1 MKYNRNKRILCYCEM
16 NSLTGFGHYSRI
28 QILLDII
35 KFRNIDVITSNF
47 NYGKKFFKKY
57 KVIKN
62 KNLFVFLKKNISKYD
77 YLIMDPP
84 YYPNKSIE
92 YKKFSEKFKSIFS
105 NPKKTFK
112 TIWLTDET
120 YPSPKYCDLLIND
133 YPEANKF
140 KNFYKKHYKKIK
152 LITGIYAFLF
162 QKEILKKKYKK
173 NRKKHILIAF
183 GGDDPKSLVK
193 KYFSFFY
200 KLNFKKV
207 FITNKKTF
215 KILKKFHGRNNVII
229 QKKEPKEKF
238 LDILSKS
245 IFYISTPSNI
255 MFEAWSLG
263 ISGNVIPIQSR
274 QQRMGKVFEKLN
286 IVNLL
291 PFYKKLTMKKLQ
303 LKTQI
308 SFYNK
313 RKKFMFDRKSAI
325 ATQKKILDFFG
336 GRV

>member
-1 MKYNRNKRILCYCEM
+1 MNNYRNKRILCYCEM

-28 QILLDII
+28 QILLNII
-35 KFRNIDVITSNF
+35 KFKNVDVITTNY

-57 KVIKN
+57 NVIKK
-62 KNLFVFLKKNISKYD
+62 KNLFNFITRNIEKYD

-84 YYPNKSIE
+84 YYPNRNLD
-92 YKKFSEKFKSIFS
+92 YKKFSNRFKNIFE
-105 NPKKTFK
+105 NKKKTFK

-120 YPSPKYCDLLIND
+120 NPTPKYCDLLIND
-133 YPEANKF
+133 YPEAKKF
-140 KNFYKKHYKKIK
+140 HTYYKKYCRKIK

-162 QKEILKKKYKK
+162 QKEILKKKTKIK
-173 NRKKHILIAF
+173 KKHILIAF

-193 KYFSFFY
+193 KYFSFFS

-215 KILKKFHGRNNVII
+215 KILKKFHRRNNVII

-238 LDILSKS
+238 LSILSKS

-263 ISGNVIPIQSR
+263 ISGNVIPVQSR
-274 QQRMGKVFEKLN
+274 QQKMGKVFEKLN

-291 PFYKKLTMKKLQ
+291 PFYNDLTFKKLR
-303 LKTQI
+303 LKIKTN
-308 SFYNK
+308 FYNN
-313 RKKFMFDRKSAI
+313 KKSFTFDKKKAI
-325 ATQKKILDFFG
+325 ETQKKISFFFKG
-336 GRV
+336 QV